1 MKILEKIQF
10 STETNR
16 GPEFAINNLLKHAS
30 TIVGKFSGHTLAAI
44 GISCGGPL
52 DTKKGFI
59 LSPPNLPGWDN
70 IHITK
75 IVQDELKAPAFLQN
89 DANASALAEWHYGA
103 GKGTNN
109 MVFLTFGTGMGA
121 GLILNGKLYTGTND
135 NAGEV
140 GHIRLAKNGPL
151 GYNKNGSFEGFCSG
165 CGIKRLAENIISE
178 EIDNGKKVSFIKN
191 RDELQ
196 NLTAKKLAE
205 AANAGDE
212 TALKIFKLSAKY
224 LGMGISILIDII
236 NPERIVVGSIFY
248 RNPDLFK
255 SICNDIIKKEALESA
270 ANVCEIVP
278 SALGESIGDHASL
291 SVALNGKQLQE
302 L

>member
-1 MKILEKIQF
+1 MKILDRIQF
-10 STETNR
+10 STETIR

-30 TIVGKFSGHTLAAI
+30 TIVGKISGYTLAAI

-52 DTKKGFI
+52 NTKKGFI

-75 IVQDELKAPAFLQN
+75 IVQDELNAPAFLQN
-89 DANASALAEWHYGA
+89 DANACALAEWHYGA

-135 NAGEV
+135 SAGEI
-140 GHIRLAKNGPL
+140 GHVRLAKNGPI

-165 CGIKRLAENIISE
+165 AGIKRLAENIISE
-178 EIDNGKKVSFIKN
+178 KMDNGKKVSFIKN

-196 NLTAKKLAE
+196 KLTAKELAE
-205 AANAGDE
+205 AANAGDG
-212 TALKIFKLSAKY
+212 TALKIFQISAKY

-248 RNPDLFK
+248 RYPDLFK

-278 SALGESIGDHASL
+278 SALGESIGDYASL

>member
-1 MKILEKIQF
+1 MKILDRIQF
-10 STETNR
+10 STETIR

-30 TIVGKFSGHTLAAI
+30 TIVGKISGYTLAAI

-52 DTKKGFI
+52 NTKKGFI

-75 IVQDELKAPAFLQN
+75 IVQDELNAPAFLQN
-89 DANASALAEWHYGA
+89 DANACALAEWHYGA

-135 NAGEV
+135 SAGEI
-140 GHIRLAKNGPL
+140 GHVRLAKNGPI

-165 CGIKRLAENIISE
+165 AGIKRLAENIISE
-178 EIDNGKKVSFIKN
+178 KMDNGKKVSFIKN

-196 NLTAKKLAE
+196 KLTAKELAE
-205 AANAGDE
+205 AANAGDG
-212 TALKIFKLSAKY
+212 TALKIFQISAKY

-248 RNPDLFK
+248 RYPDLFK

>member
-1 MKILEKIQF
+1 MKILDRIQC
-10 STETNR
+10 STETIR

-30 TIVGKFSGHTLAAI
+30 TIVGKISGYTLAAI

-52 DTKKGFI
+52 NTKKGFI

-75 IVQDELKAPAFLQN
+75 IVQDELNAPAFLQN
-89 DANASALAEWHYGA
+89 DANACALAEWHYGA

-135 NAGEV
+135 SAGEI
-140 GHIRLAKNGPL
+140 GHVRLAKNGPI

-165 CGIKRLAENIISE
+165 AGIKRLAENIISE
-178 EIDNGKKVSFIKN
+178 KMDNGKKVSFIKN

-196 NLTAKKLAE
+196 KLTAKELAE
-205 AANAGDE
+205 AANAGDG
-212 TALKIFKLSAKY
+212 TALKIFQISAKY

-248 RNPDLFK
+248 RYPDLFK

-270 ANVCEIVP
+270 ANACEIVP
-278 SALGESIGDHASL
+278 SALGESIGDYASL